1 MQYRKLRA
9 LLLFAR
15 KIRETFPHVQSAH
28 VEFQDGS
35 FPTQFVEIIEGKQE
49 VPAVEQLREIRPK
62 PHGVF
67 DSVLL
72 LAWCRNRLTEAFRQ
86 EDSGFRLSIDL
97 VPDDDLDGM

>member
-15 KIRETFPHVQSAH
+15 KIREKFPHVQSAH

-35 FPTQFVEIIEGKQE
+35 FPDEFVEIIEGKQE
-49 VPAVEQLREIRPK
+49 VPEVEQLREMRPK

-72 LAWCRNRLTEAFRQ
+72 LAWCRNRLTEAFM
-86 EDSGFRLSIDL
+86 EETSGFCLAIDL
-97 VPDDDLDGM
+97 VADE

>member
-35 FPTQFVEIIEGKQE
+35 FPDEFVQMIEGKLE
-49 VPAVEQLREIRPK
+49 VPTVQQLQEMRPK
-62 PHGVF
+62 PQGVF
-67 DSVLL
+67 DSILL
-72 LAWCRNRLTEAFRQ
+72 LAWCRNRLTEGLMEEGSEFC
-86 EDSGFRLSIDL
+86 LVVDL
-97 VPDDDLDGM
+97 VAEE